1 MPNQSTYQMTRAHHT
16 LQQEELEVD
25 IGIEQL
31 VKEYYPY
38 IRRLAYSILDDL
50 AEAEDAAQET
60 FVSAHQSLERF
71 REQALHKTW
80 LTAIAVNVC
89 RGRLRKRKTQHA
101 LITTLQ
107 AIHLLRRSP
116 PSPEP

>member
-71 REQALHKTW
+71 REQALHKPG
-80 LTAIAVNVC
+80 LPQLQVTAVEGGWGNEN
-89 RGRLRKRKTQHA
+89 T
-101 LITTLQ
+101 
-107 AIHLLRRSP
+107 RR
-116 PSPEP
+116 